1 MYSGSV
7 NLRVFRLNYT
17 ANIPEKILGMSR
29 IMISNRRELLC
40 QKKLGEKLSVKD
52 GDFLTY
58 LLTKNGFVKIKKLEF
73 DLSKAIKQIEKL
85 KRQKLLLS

>member
-1 MYSGSV
+1 MYD
-7 NLRVFRLNYT
+7 
-17 ANIPEKILGMSR
+17 EKVLGDSR
-29 IMISNRRELLC
+29 IMKGGRVTIP
-40 QKKLGEKLSVKD
+40 KKVREKLSVKD

-73 DLSKAIKQIEKL
+73 DLSKAIKQMEKL

>member
-1 MYSGSV
+1 MYNEKVLGDS
-7 NLRVFRLNYT
+7 
-17 ANIPEKILGMSR
+17 KILKGGR
-29 IMISNRRELLC
+29 VTIP
-40 QKKLGEKLSVKD
+40 KKVREKLSVKD